1 MFRSSQKKK
10 ERAQRHDGA
19 GGVAIEWDSDNDV
32 CPPGISSQ
40 MMTLRAM
47 VRSASVFVVPPYQR
61 AYAWG
66 ESQVDKLLDDTL
78 TFCAEDRP
86 SFFLGTCVRQRDEP
100 GVFKVIDGHQRMM
113 TLTLILAYLR
123 DACGDVATAE
133 RLQELIAPK
142 GRKTAR
148 LLVRRADQDLVRHCV
163 QAPGRLNLLAEQAKS
178 AAQRRLRD
186 AAAVIIETL
195 SQLTPDALIN
205 YAHFLVRRVT
215 FNVIEAENDVSAA
228 TLFRVLNQRGLR
240 LSESALVKSQLLVRA
255 NIPDSEADDLSDRWD
270 KREDE
275 LGEDN
280 FEALLKL
287 TPMIIAPDPNR
298 REGDLSLFYMHEF
311 SPSQCAQFVRD
322 SIWKYIDL
330 HQWFTPSEIDRAP
343 ANDRVKRVLK
353 LLLLY
358 RDRAHWMAPAMDY
371 LSRAEHT
378 LDAPATLR
386 FLEGLERLCFARA
399 MGVIRD
405 RNHHSR
411 FAKVTA
417 ARGKESALFA
427 PGVLGLNPSEGPL
440 LIKKINEPCN
450 QDRRRILALRANAAI
465 PNGEVVLDGHTEATI
480 EHIFPLSDSAHWLT
494 KFPRK
499 ETRNDLKD
507 LLGNF
512 TIVTGTQ
519 NREADQKTYA
529 QKLAIYFDPKYKIR
543 AMTAMLR
550 EHKQFADWNEVAL
563 MYRHELLVDVLC
575 RDLKLTSGPN

>member
-1 MFRSSQKKK
+1 MFRRNGKKG
-10 ERAQRHDGA
+10 RAQRHEGA
-19 GGVAIEWDSDNDV
+19 GGSAIDWNDGDDE

-40 MMTLRAM
+40 MMTLRKM
-47 VRSASVFVVPPYQR
+47 IRTASLFVVPPYQR

-78 TFCAEDRP
+78 TSCAEDRP
-86 SFFLGTCVRQRDEP
+86 SFFLGTCVRQRDEA

-123 DACGDVATAE
+123 DACGDALTAD
-133 RLQELIAPK
+133 RLQELIAPR

-148 LLVRRADQDLVRHCV
+148 LLVRRADQDLVRECV
-163 QAPGRLNLLAEQAKS
+163 QTPGRLSLLSEHAKS
-178 AAQRRLRD
+178 SAQRRLAD
-186 AAAVIIETL
+186 ATDLIVETL
-195 SQLTPDALIN
+195 SQLTPEQQIN
-205 YAHFLVRRVT
+205 YAHFLLRRVT
-215 FNVIEAENDVSAA
+215 FNVIEADNDVSAA

-270 KREDE
+270 RREDE
-275 LGEDN
+275 LGEEN
-280 FEALLKL
+280 FETLLKL
-287 TPMIIAPDPNR
+287 TPMIIEPDPNR
-298 REGDLSLFYMHEF
+298 KEGDLSLFYAHEF
-311 SPSQCAQFVRD
+311 SALRCAQFVRD
-322 SIWKYIDL
+322 SIWNYIDL
-330 HQWFTPSEIDRAP
+330 YQWFAPNEIDRAP
-343 ANDRVKRVLK
+343 AGEPVKRILK

-358 RDRAHWMAPAMDY
+358 RDRVHWMAPAMDY
-371 LSRAEHT
+371 LSQPEHD
-378 LDAPATLR
+378 LDAPETLR

-405 RNHHSR
+405 RNHVSR

-427 PGVLGLNPSEGPL
+427 PGVLGLNASEGPM
-440 LIKKINEPCN
+440 LIKKINDPCN
-450 QDRRRILALRANAAI
+450 NDRRRILALRANAAM
-465 PNGEVVLDGHTEATI
+465 PGGEVILDGPNEATV
-480 EHIFPLSDSAHWLT
+480 EHIFPLSDNAYWMA

-512 TIVTGTQ
+512 TIVSATQ
-519 NREADQKTYA
+519 NRKADKKTYP
-529 QKLAIYFDPKYKIR
+529 QKLEIFFDPAYKLR
-543 AMTAMLR
+543 TMTAMLK
-550 EHKQFADWNEVAL
+550 EHRQLSDWNEAAL

-575 RDLKLTSGPN
+575 RDLQLTHSF